1 MAETEAGT
9 ADIALAAF
17 FSLNEKG
24 VYNLLSRDGYLA
36 VYSGSETDFEIGAAK
51 AQNETFLLKASAGN
65 LYQHSTTG
73 VGLVDYLHSSLEN
86 NGLAAKLQSE
96 FLSDKVVIKNAYMD
110 SATGEL
116 LLETEERRRTM
127 GKYRVVAGQNIY
139 DVALYL
145 YGSIEGVV
153 DLLINNPDLSFATTL
168 TAGRELVYTDDF
180 VIRADVVAY
189 NGLHGIV
196 PANGERHVY
205 PKTFTLPLAVVL
217 TLAAGIITV
226 QCAVSGAGQLEI
238 DWATTATPRPSSSR
252 TRRSCS
258 PIPSTTKS
266 GTGVVS
272 VGLPMPASGV
282 STGAG
287 SNRGRWYWCRHC
299 RWRS

>member
-1 MAETEAGT
+1 MSGFLYARHAPPDGPSGYGKRFGRHGVPGNPATGKHWFPVVAETEAGT

-116 LLETEERRRTM
+116 LLETEEKEEND
-127 GKYRVVAGQNIY
+127 G
-139 DVALYL
+139 
-145 YGSIEGVV
+145 
-153 DLLINNPDLSFATTL
+153 
-168 TAGRELVYTDDF
+168 
-180 VIRADVVAY
+180 
-189 NGLHGIV
+189 
-196 PANGERHVY
+196 
-205 PKTFTLPLAVVL
+205 
-217 TLAAGIITV
+217 
-226 QCAVSGAGQLEI
+226 
-238 DWATTATPRPSSSR
+238 
-252 TRRSCS
+252 
-258 PIPSTTKS
+258 
-266 GTGVVS
+266 
-272 VGLPMPASGV
+272 
-282 STGAG
+282 
-287 SNRGRWYWCRHC
+287 
-299 RWRS
+299 